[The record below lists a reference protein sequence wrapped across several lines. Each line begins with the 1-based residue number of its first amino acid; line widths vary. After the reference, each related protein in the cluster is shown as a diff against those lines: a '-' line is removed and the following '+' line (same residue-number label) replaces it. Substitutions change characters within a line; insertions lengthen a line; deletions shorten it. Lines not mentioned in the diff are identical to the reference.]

1 MTPDTNNPHPEQP
14 NYPIYP
20 TYPVNPANPDYPE
33 YSDYHQ
39 YPDSAQA
46 SAIYEGAGSSVG
58 PGAGPSGGPGIGSRP
73 AAYGEP
79 DFLPDDEPS
88 EPRGLWAFWLR
99 LTGPAEPPARDAAGR
114 EVMRRARLLSIMLLV
129 TLIVMLVILPK
140 GFIPVLDFGTFGG
153 VTIAAVTLLACIPL
167 SRAGLVDWAGAAYCS
182 GVTLALAWSL
192 LATPN
197 GLGMQDLPT
206 YDLFSLPIVI
216 AGILLPRRAPFFFW
230 LACALFIIGDVSYE
244 THQPNLDAY
253 IQQSGLYATVI
264 IPLILTFVIA
274 VVSWLGS
281 GSVER
286 AIHEADRSTEIERAY
301 RLIAEQKRR
310 LEGAI
315 SMIQD
320 VHARVAAGDFSARAP
335 VSGGELMGLGVSLNL
350 MLDRLSRLR
359 NAEGALGALEQ
370 GSRLLAQYSWELG
383 AGHLYSP
390 PPPTGSPL
398 LDAVAA
404 GLDQMRRT
412 IFGQISA
419 LATALQSITRAGDEL
434 LTAQRALAFR
444 TQEAGRRIGA
454 LSDAV
459 QAIRA
464 SAERAESSL
473 IPPSQ
478 WLEQA
483 TAQGWGDGAGLA
495 QTVAGGL
502 QSVRQVIAA
511 ADQSPAGATSQETDI
526 TSEREILERSGQAE
540 RDFNEALTHTRSL
553 VSRLANQS
561 GNLGAPRL
569 P

>member
-1 MTPDTNNPHPEQP
+1 MTPDMDNHYPDQP
-14 NYPIYP
+14 NYPPYAEPASYPLYPDQPTYP
-20 TYPVNPANPDYPE
+20 TYNGGASMGAPVGAPPTGAF
-33 YSDYHQ
+33 
-39 YPDSAQA
+39 AG
-46 SAIYEGAGSSVG
+46 GAGG
-58 PGAGPSGGPGIGSRP
+58 
-73 AAYGEP
+73 YGEP
-79 DFLPDDEPS
+79 DLLPPEESS

-99 LTGPAEPPARDAAGR
+99 LTGPVEQPTRDATGR
-114 EVMRRARLLSIMLLV
+114 EMLRRARLLSIMLLV
-129 TLIVMLVILPK
+129 TLVVILGILPK

-153 VTIAAVTLLACIPL
+153 VTIAAVTLLVCIPL
-167 SRAGLVDWAGAAYCS
+167 SRAGLVDWAGTTFCL

-230 LACALFIIGDVSYE
+230 LGCALFIIGDVTYE

-264 IPLILTFVIA
+264 IPLILTFVVA

-286 AIHEADRSTEIERAY
+286 AILEADRSTEIERAY

-315 SMIQD
+315 ALIQN
-320 VHARVAAGDFSARAP
+320 VHARVAAGDFDARAP
-335 VSGGELMGLGVSLNL
+335 VGGGELMGLGVSLNL
-350 MLDRLSRLR
+350 MLDRLGRLR
-359 NAEGALGALEQ
+359 GAEGALGALEQ

-398 LDAVAA
+398 LDAVAG

-412 IFGQISA
+412 IFAQISA
-419 LATALQSITRAGDEL
+419 LAASLQSITRAGDEL

-473 IPPSQ
+473 IPPAQ

-483 TAQGWGDGAGLA
+483 SAQGWSDGAALA
-495 QTVAGGL
+495 QTVAEGL
-502 QSVRQVIAA
+502 HGVRQVIAV
-511 ADQSPAGATSQETDI
+511 ADQSPAGATSQEADI
-526 TSEREILERSGQAE
+526 SSEREAMERSGAAE
-540 RDFNEALTHTRSL
+540 RDFIEALAQTRTL
-553 VSRLANQS
+553 ASRLATQS
-561 GNLGAPRL
+561 GNLGAPRV